1 MTVEIEILRVYDL
14 CKIICK
20 HLYLCAISLEIVQN
34 VLQILKGVC
43 NPRKFTNQYI
53 KESLSFLQ
61 ALEF

>member
-1 MTVEIEILRVYDL
+1 MTIEIEVLRVYDS

-20 HLYLCAISLEIVQN
+20 HLYLCAISLEMVQN
-34 VLQILKGVC
+34 AHQILKGVC

-53 KESLSFLQ
+53 KESLSFLK